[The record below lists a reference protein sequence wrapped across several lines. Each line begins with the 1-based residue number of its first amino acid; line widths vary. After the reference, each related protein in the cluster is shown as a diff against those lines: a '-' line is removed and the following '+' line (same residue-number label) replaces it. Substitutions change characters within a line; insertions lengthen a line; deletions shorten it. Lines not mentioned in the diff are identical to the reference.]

1 MRKLFTPRRSLLG
14 ASTFLL
20 AASSLA
26 LLAPGDA
33 SASARTS
40 GEIVRVTYYSDET
53 YTTRVGSCVYNAKCS
68 GHNSCTGTQTQY
80 YIETVSQCP
89 F

>member
-1 MRKLFTPRRSLLG
+1 MRKIFTPRRSLLA

-26 LLAPGDA
+26 LLVPDSA
-33 SASARTS
+33 SASARRS
-40 GEIVRVTYYSDET
+40 GEIVRVMYYSDAT

-68 GHNSCTGTQTQY
+68 GYNSCSGTQTQY
-80 YIETVSQCP
+80 HIETVSQCP